1 MKSLP
6 CDMALDLKKIL
17 ELFLADLFQEKKN
30 PQTTQCSLGMPKPA
44 NSNDI
49 WYSPHCQKIF

>member
-49 WYSPHCQKIF
+49 

>member
-6 CDMALDLKKIL
+6 FDMALDLKKIL
-17 ELFLADLFQEKKN
+17 ELFLADLFQKKKI
-30 PQTTQCSLGMPKPA
+30 PQTTQYSLGMPKPA

-49 WYSPHCQKIF
+49 